1 MQNAH
6 LRLGRLEY
14 QRSSVKTQTH
24 IFVHVSQYV
33 GEDEQAHLL
42 SYFGNDAEVA
52 AVTAAIQENHRFD
65 LIFPGGKKQ
74 RIGFGSD
81 ATCYKGNLNLPKQ
94 KKSLRHIVAVSSW
107 LHANGGAGRT
117 FLLNEDALELAWAT
131 LVSLQGL
138 PADPRWG
145 ANILETLRQEKKLVS
160 LAGIGCTPA
169 VVHATR
175 QELLERIGQACS
187 TQVLPFP
194 EKNGPILWP
203 SFEVKDVLAQGMNS

>member
-6 LRLGRLEY
+6 LRLGRLDY
-14 QRSSVKTQTH
+14 RRSSVKTQTH

-33 GEDEQAHLL
+33 GEAEQAHLL

-52 AVTAAIQENHRFD
+52 AITAAIQENHHFD
-65 LIFPGGKKQ
+65 LIFPDGKKQ
-74 RIGFGSD
+74 RMGFGPD
-81 ATCYKGNLNLPKQ
+81 ATCYKGNLNLPKY

-117 FLLNEDALELAWAT
+117 FLVNEDAEELAWAT

-145 ANILETLRQEKKLVS
+145 GHILHTLRQEKKLVP

-169 VVHATR
+169 VVLATR
-175 QELLERIGQACS
+175 QELLERISQACS
-187 TQVLPFP
+187 AQALPFP

-203 SFEVKDVLAQGMNS
+203 SFAVKDAMEHGMYS